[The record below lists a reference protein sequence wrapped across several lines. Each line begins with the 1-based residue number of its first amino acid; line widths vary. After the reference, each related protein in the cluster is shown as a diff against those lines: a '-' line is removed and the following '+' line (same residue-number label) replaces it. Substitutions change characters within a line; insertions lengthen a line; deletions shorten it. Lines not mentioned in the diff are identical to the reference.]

1 MAVTTP
7 GAPDPLLSLVIAT
20 LGEAQTLAGCLASLA
35 EQREAPPFEVIVVD
49 QNGDDRLDA
58 MVQGYSGRLDIT
70 HERVAFRAA
79 SRARNHGARL
89 ARGRWLGFPDDD
101 CRLLPDALQQ
111 VARSTAEPGVRV
123 VTGQTIDHD
132 GRPNVLR
139 WAAEPVRFT
148 RWTMFGCLTE
158 ATLFVDRDAFL
169 AAGGFDERFGPGGRY
184 PAAEGIELMNRLFRR
199 LGTGQALYNPAIRMR
214 HPTKIPPW
222 NRWAV
227 HRLRS
232 YAVGDG
238 ALIAKNPE
246 PHILYWGVRTIGAS
260 VLQALA
266 CDGWRSIAFA
276 ARLLGLFRGM
286 GAFTLARL
294 TWRA

>member
-1 MAVTTP
+1 MKAP
-7 GAPDPLLSLVIAT
+7 GIPDPLVSLVIAT
-20 LGEAQTLAGCLASLA
+20 LGEARTLAACLASLV

-58 MVQGYSGRLDIT
+58 VVQGYADRLDIL
-70 HERVAFRAA
+70 HARVAFRAA

-111 VARSTAEPGVRV
+111 AARSATEPGVRV
-123 VTGQTIDHD
+123 ITGQTIDDD

-139 WAAEPVRFT
+139 WAAAPVRFT

-158 ATLFVDRDAFL
+158 ATLFVDRETFL

-184 PAAEGIELMNRLFRR
+184 PAAEGIELMNRLFRQVR
-199 LGTGQALYNPAIRMR
+199 AGEALYNPAIRMR
-214 HPTKIPPW
+214 HPTKVPPW
-222 NRWAV
+222 DRQAV
-227 HRLRS
+227 RRFRT
-232 YAVGDG
+232 YALGDG

-246 PHILYWGVRTIGAS
+246 PHILYWGARTA
-260 VLQALA
+260 VAAALQALA
-266 CDGWRSIAFA
+266 FDGWRSLAFA
-276 ARLLGLFRGM
+276 ARLGGLCRGM
-286 GAFTLARL
+286 GSFTLARW
-294 TWRA
+294 TCRD